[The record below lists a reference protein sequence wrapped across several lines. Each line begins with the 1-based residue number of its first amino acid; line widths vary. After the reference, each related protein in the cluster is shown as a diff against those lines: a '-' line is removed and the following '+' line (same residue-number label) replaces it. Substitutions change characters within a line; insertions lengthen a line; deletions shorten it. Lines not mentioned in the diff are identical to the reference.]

1 MVLINILPRISTLI
15 LLTINAV
22 IFIILPIANY
32 VIMLMAVRHQNRKVQ
47 GMVSSQQLRGIL
59 RREKK
64 VTMNMLIVSVV
75 LVVCVIP
82 KLAVRRLSSLGSHYN
97 SFSLWSTTLFLLNS
111 SINPILYIWQ
121 DSRLRAALRSVIN
134 I

>member
-1 MVLINILPRISTLI
+1 MVVKAFLFFLFFNFDADAIKIAIFTTLAWITTMVLINILPRISTLI

-64 VTMNMLIVSVV
+64 ITMNMLIVSVV

-82 KLAVRRLSSLGSHYN
+82 
-97 SFSLWSTTLFLLNS
+97 
-111 SINPILYIWQ
+111 
-121 DSRLRAALRSVIN
+121 
-134 I
+134 

>member
-1 MVLINILPRISTLI
+1 MVLINILPRIPTLT
-15 LLTINAV
+15 LLTTV
-22 IFIILPIANY
+22 IFTILPIANY
-32 VIMLMAVRHQNRKVQ
+32 VIMLMAVRHDNRKVQ

-64 VTMNMLIVSVV
+64 VTMNMFIVSVV
-75 LVVCVIP
+75 LAICVIP
-82 KLAVRRLSSLGSHYN
+82 KLAVRRLSKSLGSHYN

-121 DSRLRAALRSVIN
+121 YSRLRAAVRSVIN

>member
-22 IFIILPIANY
+22 IFSILPIANY
-32 VIMLMAVRHQNRKVQ
+32 VIMLMAVRRHNRKVQ

-64 VTMNMLIVSVV
+64 
-75 LVVCVIP
+75 
-82 KLAVRRLSSLGSHYN
+82 
-97 SFSLWSTTLFLLNS
+97 
-111 SINPILYIWQ
+111 LYFQ
-121 DSRLRAALRSVIN
+121 LYFY
-134 I
+134 